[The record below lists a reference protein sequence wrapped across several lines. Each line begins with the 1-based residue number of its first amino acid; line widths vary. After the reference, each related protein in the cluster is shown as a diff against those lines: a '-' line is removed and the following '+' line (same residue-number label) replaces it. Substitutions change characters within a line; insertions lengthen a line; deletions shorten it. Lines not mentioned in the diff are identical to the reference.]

1 MKEKQIQ
8 KKIIEY
14 LNKNGVYTVKS
25 IVTNRSGSPDI
36 ICCFN
41 GLFVALEVKTEK
53 GIISKLQEYHQKE
66 ILKSGGIA
74 LIVRSLDEVKIL
86 MDNLKGTS

>member
-1 MKEKQIQ
+1 MKEKEIQ

-14 LNKNGVYTVKS
+14 LNKNGAYSVKS

-53 GIISKLQEYHQKE
+53 GITSKLQEYHQKE
-66 ILKSGGIA
+66 ILKSGGRA
-74 LIVRSLDEVKIL
+74 LIVRSVEEVKALIEE
-86 MDNLKGTS
+86 LKAT

>member
-1 MKEKQIQ
+1 MKEKEIQ

-14 LNKNGVYTVKS
+14 LNKNGAYSVKS

-66 ILKSGGIA
+66 ILKSGGRA
-74 LIVRSLDEVKIL
+74 LIVRSVEEVKALIEE
-86 MDNLKGTS
+86 LKAT